1 MYLTHLEWIIM
12 IADKKYTVERQ
23 GDKICLFD
31 NSGELVSDLLVDE
44 KYSKSQQKRIEALQ
58 KLTEEE
64 IQELN

>member
-1 MYLTHLEWIIM
+1 MMYLTHLEWIIM

-44 KYSKSQQKRIEALQ
+44 KYSKSQQKRLDALQ
-58 KLTEEE
+58 KLERDRLWT
-64 IQELN
+64 